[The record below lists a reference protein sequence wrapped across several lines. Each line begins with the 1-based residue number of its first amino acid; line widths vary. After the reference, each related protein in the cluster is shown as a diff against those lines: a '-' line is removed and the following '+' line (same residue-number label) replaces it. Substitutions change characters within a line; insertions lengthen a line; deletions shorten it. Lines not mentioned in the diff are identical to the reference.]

1 MKLQSLEGVNG
12 YDLIGDIHGQSIELV
27 NLLQQLSYENINGVW
42 QHPERKII
50 FLGDFID
57 AGSRQKEVIDIVRP
71 MVENQHAYAVM
82 GNHEYNAI
90 AYYTKDVNGNYL
102 RPHSE
107 NKSFQHE
114 KFLQAY
120 ADSPAEYQSV
130 IEWFKTIPL
139 WIELDNIRVVHAC
152 WDADSIAHLKSVQFG
167 SNLLG
172 SELLYASSIMNSL
185 EYHAVTTIL
194 KGKKETLPEGESFVD
209 RYGKTRTKT
218 RTEWWK
224 SYPEGDIPVFFGHYW
239 MKDDIKPLSSN
250 IACVDYSVARQGGSL
265 VAYRWDGE
273 QVLENHKFIYVE
285 RVEE

>member
-1 MKLQSLEGVNG
+1 V
-12 YDLIGDIHGQSIELV
+12 
-27 NLLQQLSYENINGVW
+27 
-42 QHPERKII
+42 I
-50 FLGDFID
+50 FLGGFID

-90 AYYTKDVNGNYL
+90 AYYTKDADGNHL

-120 ADSPAEYQSV
+120 EHNPTEYRSV
-130 IEWFKTIPL
+130 IEWFQTIPL
-139 WIELDNIRVVHAC
+139 WIELENIRVVHAC
-152 WDADSIAHLKSVQFG
+152 WDEDAIAHLKSLQLG

-172 SELLYASSIMNSL
+172 SELLHASSIKNTP
-185 EYHAVTTIL
+185 EHHAVTTIL
-194 KGKKETLPEGESFVD
+194 KGKKEPLPNGESFID
-209 RYGKTRTKT
+209 SYGKTRTKT

-224 SYPEGDIPVFFGHYW
+224 SYPENEIPVFFGHYW
-239 MKDDIKPLSSN
+239 MKDDIKLLSSN
-250 IACVDYSVARQGGSL
+250 IACIDYSVARHGGCL

-273 QVLENHKFIYVE
+273 KILDNDKFAFVE
-285 RVEE
+285 RMS